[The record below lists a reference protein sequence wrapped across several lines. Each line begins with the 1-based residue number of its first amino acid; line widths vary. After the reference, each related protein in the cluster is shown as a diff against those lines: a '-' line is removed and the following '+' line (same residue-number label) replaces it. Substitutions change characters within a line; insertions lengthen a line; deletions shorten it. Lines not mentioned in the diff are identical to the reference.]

1 MKFDFEKAKARYNNI
16 MEDIACE
23 HLTLD
28 TPFSCKETIGWN
40 IRDMVS
46 EAAYQLSCYYEY
58 AVPVSVIYG
67 TVKMQSDYDS
77 GHVDGDRI
85 GLMQLTRE
93 EYDLLSSELGRRID
107 SGLLFDP
114 KTNIEIGAYK
124 LSKLFT
130 KYQSWRAVYAAIF
143 IGEDTVDEWLI
154 DEVNLAADGTLETIP
169 DEDTE
174 KFVKKFEKTVE
185 IYRDLYES
193 AN

>member
-1 MKFDFEKAKARYNNI
+1 MSKKFLNTLTVTVILIISVGCGFLYDILFTQYRLKEYPRQYN
-16 MEDIACE
+16 DSVIAC
-23 HLTLD
+23 
-28 TPFSCKETIGWN
+28 
-40 IRDMVS
+40 
-46 EAAYQLSCYYEY
+46 YYDY

-67 TVKMQSDYDS
+67 TIKMQSDYES
-77 GHVDGDRI
+77 GLVDGDKI
-85 GLMQLTRE
+85 GLMQITRE

-114 KTNIEIGAYK
+114 KTNIEIGSYK

-130 KYQSWRAVYAAIF
+130 KYQSWRAVYAAVYA
-143 IGEDTVDEWLI
+143 GEDTVDEWLL
-154 DEVNLAADGTLETIP
+154 DEVNLAEDGTLGEIP

-185 IYRDLYES
+185 IYRELYES